1 MGLNMNDD
9 DCGLGLNIK
18 DDCGLGVKKIRLM
31 VVWWL
36 MRKDHS
42 LLVKDQG

>member
-18 DDCGLGVKKIRLM
+18 DDCGLGVKKNKADGCL
-31 VVWWL
+31 VVDEK
-36 MRKDHS
+36 RS
-42 LLVKDQG
+42 